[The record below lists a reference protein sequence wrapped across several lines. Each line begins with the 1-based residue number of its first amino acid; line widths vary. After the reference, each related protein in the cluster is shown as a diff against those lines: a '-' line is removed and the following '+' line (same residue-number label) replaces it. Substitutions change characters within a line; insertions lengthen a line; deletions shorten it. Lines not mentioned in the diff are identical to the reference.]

1 MCLILV
7 YVNLEVRNVEQIK
20 SCLKVYRKKLIFDV
34 EFRVLVFV
42 LLKYFLKIDFD
53 LVDYVDS
60 CLRRV
65 ECLLLLVEEGDF
77 DFVKEFLNILKNF
90 GYYDIVELFDFFD
103 VYYIVSMCILVIYM
117 YSIFFMNQDCKY
129 ICICELNMN
138 VRLFFFY

>member
-7 YVNLEVRNVEQIK
+7 YGNLEGRNVEQIK
-20 SCLKVYRKKLIFDV
+20 NCLKVYRKKLIFDV

-65 ECLLLLVEEGDF
+65 GCLLLLVEEGEF
-77 DFVKEFLNILKNF
+77 DFVKEFLIILKNF
-90 GYYDIVELFDFFD
+90 GYYDIVELFDFLD
-103 VYYIVSMCILVIYM
+103 VYYIVSMCILVKYM
-117 YSIFFMNQDCKY
+117 YSFCFFC
-129 ICICELNMN
+129 
-138 VRLFFFY
+138 